1 MDKLDDITAELLKL
15 QDLEYKN
22 FQSKLIPTVPKENII
37 GVRTPVLRKFA
48 RKIRGTNLSNEF
60 LNSLPHKY
68 YEANNL
74 HAILIEDIQNFDDC
88 INALDTF
95 LPYID
100 NWATCDMLSPKS
112 FKHTQY
118 KEKLFDKATLWTNS
132 NHTYTVRFGLSV
144 FLKYFLDNKLSAE
157 LSLDIASRVTSDEY
171 YVNMMI
177 AWLFATAMAKQYEV
191 TSPYI
196 ENKLLPTW
204 IHNKTIQKCVE
215 SLRLNLEQKSYLKS
229 FRIK

>member
-1 MDKLDDITAELLKL
+1 
-15 QDLEYKN
+15 
-22 FQSKLIPTVPKENII
+22 
-37 GVRTPVLRKFA
+37 
-48 RKIRGTNLSNEF
+48 
-60 LNSLPHKY
+60 
-68 YEANNL
+68 
-74 HAILIEDIQNFDDC
+74 
-88 INALDTF
+88 
-95 LPYID
+95 
-100 NWATCDMLSPKS
+100 MLSPKS

-157 LSLDIASRVTSDEY
+157 LSLDIAGKVASDEY

-229 FRIK
+229 FRINFTKIY